1 VVWRPRHPHRGN
13 STDPGRRGAPLKIAG
28 GRFTGERLHAE
39 GADGAG
45 SSALF
50 SVDLAR
56 HRAAYRYATELWHAR
71 REGTG
76 ARGRLLD
83 LGSGAGYGTAQLAE
97 LDATVIGLDR
107 ELPDRAA
114 VERRPSF
121 VLGEVERTPFRPAS
135 FDLVASFQVIEH
147 LERPDTY
154 LSEIARV
161 LDLEGVALLTTPNSA
176 TSDGL
181 NPYHVREYHADELR
195 EMLARHFGRVE
206 LLGVGCGARVA
217 PYFESRR
224 RALARVE
231 RLDFLRLRHRLPR
244 ALRLWLFARGA
255 VVVRR
260 ALRRGGTLVAAGVE
274 DFPIGPVDEATL
286 DLLGVC
292 SQPRR

>member
-1 VVWRPRHPHRGN
+1 VVRRPRHRQRGDD
-13 STDPGRRGAPLKIAG
+13 TDRRRRGAALKVAG

-39 GADGAG
+39 PTEATGNA
-45 SSALF
+45 ALF

-56 HRAAYRYATELWHAR
+56 HRAAYRYATELWRAR
-71 REGTG
+71 RRGTG
-76 ARGRLLD
+76 VRGRLLD
-83 LGSGAGYGTAQLAE
+83 LGCGAGYGTSQLAQ

-107 ELPDRAA
+107 ELPDRAGVA
-114 VERRPSF
+114 RRPSF
-121 VLGEVERTPFRPAS
+121 VLSEVERTPFLAAG

-161 LDLEGVALLTTPNSA
+161 LEPEGVALLTTPNRA

-181 NPYHVREYHADELR
+181 NPYHVHEYLADELR

-206 LLGVGCGARVA
+206 LLGVGSGARVA

-224 RALARVE
+224 RTLARVE

-255 VVVRR
+255 VLVRR
-260 ALRRGGTLVAAGVE
+260 ALRCGGTLVAAGVE
-274 DFPIGPVDEATL
+274 DFPIGPVGEATL
-286 DLLGVC
+286 DLLGIC